1 MRDVSRFAPAAI
13 LAAGVLMLSG
23 IREQK
28 KTPPIAPMSSLSIDV
43 PGYATRDTVIA
54 AAEQKV
60 AGMSDYVLRFFQ
72 RGPTMDDGFSVYV
85 GYYDYQV
92 QGKTIH
98 SPKNCL
104 PGAGWETMQES
115 TAPVAVA
122 GRTYPVK
129 RYLLANGAARA
140 MVYYWYQGRGRIEAN
155 EYKVKWD
162 LLRDA
167 ALHGRTE
174 EALVRVVVPVAAP
187 ADASP
192 AAEAAVL
199 ADADRIALAAAE
211 RMIPAVDRVMPRAA
225 GA

>member
-1 MRDVSRFAPAAI
+1 MRDRTRWAPGI
-13 LAAGVLMLSG
+13 VLAAGCLLMGAGST
-23 IREQK
+23 QHHV
-28 KTPPIAPMSSLSIDV
+28 PPAAPLTSLPTEIGGFRGRDEVV
-43 PGYATRDTVIA
+43 PDDQRQI
-54 AAEQKV
+54 
-60 AGMSDYVLRFFQ
+60 AGMSDYVMRIFSRDSTDL
-72 RGPTMDDGFSVYV
+72 FSVYV

-104 PGAGWETMQES
+104 PGAGWETMQEG
-115 TAPVAVA
+115 TAQVAA
-122 GRTYPVK
+122 GGRTYPVK
-129 RYLLANGAARA
+129 RYLLANGSARA

-174 EALVRVVVPVAAP
+174 EALVRVVVPVAPP
-187 ADASP
+187 ADRSP

-199 ADADRIALAAAE
+199 ANADRIAVTAAE
-211 RMIPAVDRVMPRAA
+211 QMIPAVDRVMPRAA

>member
-1 MRDVSRFAPAAI
+1 MRNRTRWAPGFV
-13 LAAGVLMLSG
+13 LAAGCLLMGAGST
-23 IREQK
+23 QHHV
-28 KTPPIAPMSSLSIDV
+28 PPAAPLTSLPKEIGGFRGRDEVV
-43 PGYATRDTVIA
+43 PDDQRQI
-54 AAEQKV
+54 
-60 AGMSDYVLRFFQ
+60 AGMSDYVMRIFSRDSTDL
-72 RGPTMDDGFSVYV
+72 FSVYV

-104 PGAGWETMQES
+104 PGAGWETMQET
-115 TAPVAVA
+115 TAQVAA
-122 GRTYPVK
+122 GGRTYPVK

-174 EALVRVVVPVAAP
+174 EALVRVVVPVAQP
-187 ADASP
+187 ADRSP
-192 AAEAAVL
+192 QAEAAVL
-199 ADADRIALAAAE
+199 AEADRLAVTAAE
-211 RMIPAVDRVMPRAA
+211 QMIPAVDRVMPRAA

>member
-1 MRDVSRFAPAAI
+1 
-13 LAAGVLMLSG
+13 
-23 IREQK
+23 
-28 KTPPIAPMSSLSIDV
+28 
-43 PGYATRDTVIA
+43 
-54 AAEQKV
+54 
-60 AGMSDYVLRFFQ
+60 MSDYVMRIFSRDSSDL
-72 RGPTMDDGFSVYV
+72 FSVYV

-115 TAPVAVA
+115 TAQVVTG
-122 GRTYPVK
+122 GRSYPVK

-140 MVYYWYQGRGRIEAN
+140 MVYYWYQGRGRVEAN

-167 ALHGRTE
+167 ALRGRTE
-174 EALVRVVVPVAAP
+174 EALVRVVVPVAPP
-187 ADASP
+187 ANGSAE
-192 AAEAAVL
+192 AEAAVL
-199 ADADRIALAAAE
+199 AEADRLAVVAAQ
-211 RMIPAVDRVMPRAA
+211 RMIPAVDRVMPRATL